1 MNTTFKSKEEAKQAF
16 LKHFNLTEKDFKAIH
31 KLFLS
36 FGMSKGEADY
46 RSHDNHSYLQLICE
60 NFSVDY
66 DTFSKGITTK
76 LKKILHKDY
85 PHLLIQNSDYAWESI
100 TDIEKAEKSSELLK
114 TK

>member
-16 LKHFNLTEKDFKAIH
+16 LSHFNLTEKDFKTIH

-46 RSHDNHSYLQLICE
+46 RSHENHSYLQLICE

-66 DTFSKGITTK
+66 DAFSKGITPK

-85 PHLLIQNSDYAWESI
+85 PQLLVQNKNYAWCN
-100 TDIEKAEKSSELLK
+100 
-114 TK
+114 